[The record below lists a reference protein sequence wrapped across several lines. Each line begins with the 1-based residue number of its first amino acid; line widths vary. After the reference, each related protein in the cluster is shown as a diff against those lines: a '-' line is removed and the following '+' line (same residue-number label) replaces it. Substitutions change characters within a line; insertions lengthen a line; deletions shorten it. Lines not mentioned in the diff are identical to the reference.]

1 MAVELK
7 GKNLLLSSSDGFTR
21 VTRWLA
27 ITAAACLGVA
37 MLIGTIDVVGTKFLS
52 WPLPG
57 AKEIIEELN
66 VGIVLL
72 AIAFVAI
79 GRGHIRITLLE
90 PYMPTVLSFAFGVF
104 GCVAGILLS
113 AFLSWRAFVL
123 LQSSIQN
130 HILKG
135 GGELLLPVWPGTLIC
150 FVGFG
155 FLLMAF
161 VLLLCKKIIAHPK

>member
-1 MAVELK
+1 MK

-27 ITAAACLGVA
+27 IAAAACLGVT
-37 MLIGTIDVVGTKFLS
+37 MLIGTIDVVGTKFFS
-52 WPLPG
+52 WPVPG

-66 VGIVLL
+66 VGIVFL

-79 GRGHIRITLLE
+79 GRGHIRITILE
-90 PYMPTVLSFAFGVF
+90 RFMPKVLNFSFGIL
-104 GCVAGILLS
+104 GYVAGILLS

-150 FVGFG
+150 FVGSG
-155 FLLMAF
+155 FLLTAF
-161 VLLLCKKIIAHPK
+161 MLLLCKKIINHSK